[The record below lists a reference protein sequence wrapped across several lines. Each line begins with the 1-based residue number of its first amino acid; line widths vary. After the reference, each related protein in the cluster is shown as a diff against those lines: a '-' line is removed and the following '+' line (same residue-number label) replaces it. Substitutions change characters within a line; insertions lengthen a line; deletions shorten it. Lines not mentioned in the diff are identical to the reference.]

1 MKVYANTGG
10 LIGSAP
16 FICVSTGN
24 SGIYAKPERANPAG
38 RIKDRAVKSVPDDTH
53 ADCRRSKVFRPQTSH
68 KTNPNSTEAPPY
80 AAITAV
86 QDGATEKE
94 RGKR

>member
-38 RIKDRAVKSVPDDTH
+38 RIKDRAVKSMPDDTH
-53 ADCRRSKVFRPQTSH
+53 ADCCGAKCSGFRHRTKQTRTARKLRRTPQ
-68 KTNPNSTEAPPY
+68 
-80 AAITAV
+80 
-86 QDGATEKE
+86 
-94 RGKR
+94 